1 VDAGFKIG
9 APPKKTSKENT
20 PSLETLHPA
29 QYQDGVCCKSQGW
42 EIAKCLAL
50 SRAKPQYGL
59 SYIDS
64 KEKIMA
70 AIEFAVAGVTAS
82 DKADNPVVSEQQIRI
97 LSVSPDEGDHTEL
110 RQILDELPF
119 QVTAVRSGRE
129 AAASLDAGQFDVI
142 LCECRLPDGT
152 WLEIL
157 NQISGAPA
165 TTLLIVTS
173 RIADA
178 SLWAEVLNLGGYDL
192 LAKPF
197 NRQEVRH
204 VLTSA
209 WVQSSNPVRHASAAG
224 AA

>member
-1 VDAGFKIG
+1 
-9 APPKKTSKENT
+9 
-20 PSLETLHPA
+20 
-29 QYQDGVCCKSQGW
+29 
-42 EIAKCLAL
+42 
-50 SRAKPQYGL
+50 
-59 SYIDS
+59 
-64 KEKIMA
+64 MA
-70 AIEFAVAGVTAS
+70 AIEFAVAAC
-82 DKADNPVVSEQQIRI
+82 DKADYPVASEQQIRV

-129 AAASLDAGQFDVI
+129 AGASLDAGQFDVI

-157 NQISGAPA
+157 NRISAAPG
-165 TTLLIVTS
+165 TPLLIVTS

-209 WVQSSNPVRHASAAG
+209 WVQSSNPVRRASAAG

>member
-1 VDAGFKIG
+1 
-9 APPKKTSKENT
+9 
-20 PSLETLHPA
+20 
-29 QYQDGVCCKSQGW
+29 
-42 EIAKCLAL
+42 
-50 SRAKPQYGL
+50 
-59 SYIDS
+59 
-64 KEKIMA
+64 MA
-70 AIEFAVAGVTAS
+70 AIEFAAAAWRRH
-82 DKADNPVVSEQQIRI
+82 KADYPVASEQQIRI

-110 RQILDELPF
+110 LQILDELPF

-142 LCECRLPDGT
+142 LCECRLPDGS

-157 NQISGAPA
+157 NRISAAPA
-165 TTLLIVTS
+165 TPLLIVTS

-209 WVQSSNPVRHASAAG
+209 WVQSVQSGPPRLRGWCRVN
-224 AA
+224 